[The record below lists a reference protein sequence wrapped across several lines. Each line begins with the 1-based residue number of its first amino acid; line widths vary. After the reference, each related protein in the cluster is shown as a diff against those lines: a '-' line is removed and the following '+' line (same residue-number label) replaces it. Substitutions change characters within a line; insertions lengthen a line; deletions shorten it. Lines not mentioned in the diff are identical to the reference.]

1 MLERVV
7 VSDTKHE
14 TRRWHMMK
22 PGITVVH
29 FQDLKNP
36 ISERVII
43 IIETMHEMYFVLLAI
58 II

>member
-1 MLERVV
+1 
-7 VSDTKHE
+7 
-14 TRRWHMMK
+14 MMK

-43 IIETMHEMYFVLLAI
+43 IIKTMHEIYFVLLAI